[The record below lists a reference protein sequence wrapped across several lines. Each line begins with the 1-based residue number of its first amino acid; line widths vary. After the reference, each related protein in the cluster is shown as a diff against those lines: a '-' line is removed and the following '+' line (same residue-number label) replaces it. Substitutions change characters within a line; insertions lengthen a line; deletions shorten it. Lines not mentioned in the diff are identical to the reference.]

1 MKVLK
6 SSPGSSC
13 MLIAG
18 EETTQ
23 ITAGPNSVTTTRE
36 SGNFING
43 PLSISSSVEHIKVG
57 GMWKFNPQLST
68 GIASTLITPV
78 PTLVFELP
86 IKHLASQA
94 AVTVALA
101 GLL

>member
-6 SSPGSSC
+6 SGADSSC
-13 MLIAG
+13 MFIAG
-18 EETTQ
+18 STSS
-23 ITAGPNSVTTTRE
+23 IMAAGPNSFSTTRD

-43 PLSISSSVEHIKVG
+43 PLSITSSIEHIKVG

-78 PTLVFELP
+78 PTLVFDMP
-86 IKHLASQA
+86 IKNLASQA
-94 AVTVALA
+94 AISSVLK
-101 GLL
+101 GLM